1 MMMFDSKKR
10 VNLDSP
16 HFDGMKTD
24 LNRYI
29 YAALKA
35 MDEKR

>member
-16 HFDGMKTD
+16 HFDSMKTD

-29 YAALKA
+29 FAALKA

>member
-16 HFDGMKTD
+16 HFNDMKATLTD
-24 LNRYI
+24 ISAPL
-29 YAALKA
+29 
-35 MDEKR
+35 

>member
-16 HFDGMKTD
+16 HFNDMKAD
-24 LNRYI
+24 LDRYI
-29 YAALKA
+29 CAALTA